1 MNTVSRRQSLLLFS
15 VAILVV
21 GFLLL
26 NRQSDTDVIHEFGGG
41 TMGTRYSVKLT
52 DLPADKSLEQI
63 AFDASG
69 ILQRVDREQMSTYA
83 PDSELSRLNAAAVGQ
98 DIALSA
104 EMTEVLALALELNR
118 VTDGAFDVTVGPLVN
133 RWGFGPEERRED
145 RIPTQA
151 EIDTLLARVGSH
163 HLILDIAR
171 RSLRKTADVYVD
183 LSGIAK
189 GYAVDKVADY
199 LDSIGVTSYFIEVGG
214 ELRIRGY
221 KPGNQSWV
229 PAIEKPVDT
238 APQVHNIFYA
248 RGEPIAVAGS
258 GDYRNYFEADG
269 VHYSHEIDPQT
280 GRPITHTLAGVYVI
294 DSTAARADALATAFM
309 VLGAERGFAL
319 AEELGLAVYFVTRDD
334 VNDTF
339 VDRYT
344 SRFEHYLES
353 GD

>member
-15 VAILVV
+15 VAFLVV
-21 GFLLL
+21 GFLLF
-26 NRQSDTDVIHEFGGG
+26 NRQADSALIHEFGGG
-41 TMGTRYSVKLT
+41 TMGTRYSVKLV
-52 DLPADKSLEQI
+52 DLPDGTSLEQVSFE
-63 AFDASG
+63 AAR
-69 ILQRVDREQMSTYA
+69 ILQRVDRDQMSTYA
-83 PDSELSRLNAAAVGQ
+83 PDSELSRLNAAPVGQ
-98 DIALSA
+98 DIPLSP
-104 EMTEVLALALELNR
+104 EMSEVLALALELNR
-118 VTDGAFDVTVGPLVN
+118 LTDGAFDVTVGPLVN
-133 RWGFGPEERRED
+133 RWGFGPEDRRED

-151 EIDTLLARVGSH
+151 EIDALLARVGSR
-163 HLILDIAR
+163 HLLLDSTR

-269 VHYSHEIDPQT
+269 VHYSHEIDPGT
-280 GRPITHTLAGVYVI
+280 GKPITHDLAGVYVI

-309 VLGAERGFAL
+309 VMGAERGFAL
-319 AEELGLAVYFVTRDD
+319 AEDLGLAVYFVTRDD
-334 VNDTF
+334 ANDSF

-344 SRFEHYLES
+344 SRFEHYLDS

>member
-1 MNTVSRRQSLLLFS
+1 MALL
-15 VAILVV
+15 VI

-26 NRQSDTDVIHEFGGG
+26 NRSAGTALIHEFGGG
-41 TMGTRYSVKLT
+41 TMGTRYSVKLV
-52 DLPADKSLEQI
+52 DLPVDRTLEQT
-63 AFDASG
+63 AFDVAR
-69 ILQRVDREQMSTYA
+69 ILQRVDREQMSTYS
-83 PDSELSRLNAAAVGQ
+83 PDSELSRLNAAPVGQ
-98 DIALSA
+98 DIGLSA
-104 EMTEVLALALELNR
+104 EMTEVLGLALELNEL
-118 VTDGAFDVTVGPLVN
+118 TNGAFDVTVGPLVN
-133 RWGFGPEERRED
+133 RWGFGPVARRED
-145 RIPTQA
+145 RIPGQA
-151 EIDTLLARVGSH
+151 EIDALLARVGSRY
-163 HLILDIAR
+163 LSVDRAR
-171 RSLRKTADVYVD
+171 GTLRKTADVYVD

-189 GYAVDKVADY
+189 GYAVDKVAAY
-199 LDSIGVTSYFIEVGG
+199 LDSVGVQSYFIEVGG

-280 GRPITHTLAGVYVI
+280 GRPITHNLAGVYVI

-309 VLGAERGFAL
+309 VMGAERGFAL
-319 AEELGLAVYFVTRDD
+319 AEELDLAVYFVTRDEA
-334 VNDTF
+334 NDSF

-344 SRFEHYLES
+344 SRFEHYLDS
-353 GD
+353 GN

>member
-1 MNTVSRRQSLLLFS
+1 MNTVSIRQTLLLLC
-15 VAILVV
+15 VAVLVL
-21 GFLLL
+21 GTFLF
-26 NRQSDTDVIHEFGGG
+26 NGPSDSAVIHEFGGG
-41 TMGTRYSVKLT
+41 TMGTRYSVKLV
-52 DLPADKSLEQI
+52 DQPVAASLEQV
-63 AFDASG
+63 AYEVSA
-69 ILQRVDREQMSTYA
+69 LLRRLDREQMSTYA
-83 PDSELSRLNAAAVGQ
+83 PDSELSRVNAAAVGQ
-98 DIALSA
+98 EIALSA
-104 EMTEVLALALELNR
+104 DMTEVMALALELNR

-133 RWGFGPEERRED
+133 RWGFGPEDRRGD
-145 RIPTQA
+145 RIPTPA
-151 EIDTLLARVGSH
+151 EIEALLARVGSH
-163 HLILDIAR
+163 HLTLDKAR

-199 LDSIGVTSYFIEVGG
+199 LDSLGVKSYFIEVGG

-238 APQVHNIFYA
+238 GPQVHNIFYA

-269 VHYSHEIDPQT
+269 VHYSHEIDPHT
-280 GRPITHTLAGVYVI
+280 GMPITHTLAGVYVI

-309 VLGAERGFAL
+309 VLGVERGFAL
-319 AEELGLAVYFVTRDD
+319 AEELGLAVYFVSRDD
-334 VNDTF
+334 GKDTF

-353 GD
+353 GE

>member
-1 MNTVSRRQSLLLFS
+1 MNTVSTRQSFLLFS
-15 VAILVV
+15 VAVLLV
-21 GFLLL
+21 GFLLF
-26 NRQSDTDVIHEFGGG
+26 NRPNDSDVIHEFGGG
-41 TMGTRYSVKLT
+41 TMGTRYSVKLV
-52 DLPADKSLEQI
+52 DQPVAASLEQI
-63 AFDASG
+63 AYEVSA
-69 ILQRVDREQMSTYA
+69 ILQRADREQMSTYA
-83 PDSELSRLNAAAVGQ
+83 PDSELSRVNAAAVGQ
-98 DIALSA
+98 EIALSA
-104 EMTEVLALALELNR
+104 EMTEVLALALEINR

-133 RWGFGPEERRED
+133 RWGFGPEDRRED

-151 EIDTLLARVGSH
+151 EIDALLARVGSH
-163 HLILDIAR
+163 HLALDKGR

-189 GYAVDKVADY
+189 GYAVDNVADY
-199 LDSIGVTSYFIEVGG
+199 LDSLGVASYFIEVGG

-269 VHYSHEIDPQT
+269 VHYSHEIDPRT
-280 GRPITHTLAGVYVI
+280 GRPITHALAGVYVI

-309 VLGAERGFAL
+309 VLGAERGFDL

-334 VNDTF
+334 GNDTF

>member
-1 MNTVSRRQSLLLFS
+1 MNTVSRRQSLLFFS
-15 VAILVV
+15 VAVLVI
-21 GFLLL
+21 GFLLF
-26 NRQSDTDVIHEFGGG
+26 NRQTDTAVIHEFGGG
-41 TMGTRYSVKLT
+41 TMGTRYSVKLV
-52 DLPADKSLEQI
+52 DLPSGSTLEQI
-63 AFDASG
+63 AVDVSR
-69 ILQRVDREQMSTYA
+69 ILERVDREQMSTYA
-83 PDSELSRLNAAAVGQ
+83 PDSELSRLNAAAVDQ

-104 EMTEVLALALELNR
+104 DMTEVLALALELNR
-118 VTDGAFDVTVGPLVN
+118 VTNGAFDVTVGPLVN
-133 RWGFGPEERRED
+133 RWGFGPEDRRED

-151 EIDTLLARVGSH
+151 EIDALLTRVGSH
-163 HLILDIAR
+163 HLILDTTR
-171 RSLRKTADVYVD
+171 RSLRKTAEVYVD

-189 GYAVDKVADY
+189 GYGVDKVAEY
-199 LDSIGVTSYFIEVGG
+199 LDSRGVTSYFIEVGG

-280 GRPITHTLAGVYVI
+280 GRPISHNLAGVYVI
-294 DSTAARADALATAFM
+294 DSSAARADALATAFM